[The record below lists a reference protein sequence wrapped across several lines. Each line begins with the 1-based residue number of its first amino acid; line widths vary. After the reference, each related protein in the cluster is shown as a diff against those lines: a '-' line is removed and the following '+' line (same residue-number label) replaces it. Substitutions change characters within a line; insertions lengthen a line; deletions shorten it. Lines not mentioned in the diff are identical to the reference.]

1 MFTRKDDKK
10 TVDSVLDA
18 ARKKNTVSMD
28 SPSEIEE
35 KPKAISYQPLDE
47 FGAVYSPYFHG
58 YRSTYRV

>member
-18 ARKKNTVSMD
+18 ARQKHTVNMD
-28 SPSEIEE
+28 THPETEE
-35 KPKAISYQPLDE
+35 KPKAVSYQPMDE
-47 FGAVYSPYFHG
+47 YGAVYSPYFHG